1 MYPQAPIYTFAQLNF
16 RCVKIIWEKNLRKK
30 AVGIVLEKNKVRKG
44 EKIKTKSSTK
54 CRTHYFACL
63 SLLLDW

>member
-30 AVGIVLEKNKVRKG
+30 AVGIVLEKTR
-44 EKIKTKSSTK
+44 
-54 CRTHYFACL
+54 
-63 SLLLDW
+63 

>member
-30 AVGIVLEKNKVRKG
+30 AVGIVLEKKQGKERRKD
-44 EKIKTKSSTK
+44 KTKSSTK
-54 CRTHYFACL
+54 CRTLYFACL
-63 SLLLDW
+63 FLLSDW

>member
-30 AVGIVLEKNKVRKG
+30 AVGIVLGKNRVRAEEKNKNK
-44 EKIKTKSSTK
+44 E
-54 CRTHYFACL
+54 F
-63 SLLLDW
+63 D